1 MYVLLYGILEENLTG
16 LIRFGLVKTLPQNKC
31 LNRFPVNVCL
41 NRIVL
46 IKKYIY
52 SIVPKTGFSVR
63 PLWHLGSGA
72 AVRGIW
78 GRGVTLVVSEPG
90 IGSSRHIDY
99 VWHNSYKSKCKCHS
113 YSMHRGPGIQPS
125 LETL

>member
-52 SIVPKTGFSVR
+52 KIVSNTGYRFK
-63 PLWHLGSGA
+63 WA
-72 AVRGIW
+72 TVRGIPA
-78 GRGVTLVVSEPG
+78 RVLRLVASGVGVL
-90 IGSSRHIDY
+90 H
-99 VWHNSYKSKCKCHS
+99 
-113 YSMHRGPGIQPS
+113 
-125 LETL
+125 